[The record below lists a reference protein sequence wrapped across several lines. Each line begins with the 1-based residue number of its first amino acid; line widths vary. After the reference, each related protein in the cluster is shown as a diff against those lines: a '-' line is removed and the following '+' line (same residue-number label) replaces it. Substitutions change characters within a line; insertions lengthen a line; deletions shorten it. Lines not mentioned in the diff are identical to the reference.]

1 VAIDSTRTL
10 TYPEHASPSAITG
23 RFQPPL
29 DKTGPAEADMAAPAE
44 GIPPNPTM
52 PEEPKRNAA
61 TVALCVGAL
70 GVVFGDI
77 GTSPLYTMQTCI
89 ANLPPGSRLDGM
101 LGVLSLI
108 FWSLT
113 LVVSVKY
120 LGFITKADNHG
131 EGGIFALLALIHAH
145 REAAPHRPKMR
156 RGLGISVVIILV
168 GAALLFGDGIITPA
182 ISVLG
187 AAEGFNAINPGFA
200 RYVPWLACVILAALF
215 WFQSRGTMRI
225 GAVFGPVMFTWFAT
239 LGATGAYYVYKAPMV
254 LRALNPAYGIRL
266 LHNPPAAVAELL
278 GSIVLA
284 ITGAEAL
291 YADLGHFGRR
301 AIEISWYAVALPGL
315 VLNYFGQVAYLVLNP
330 KDNAANPFFSMAPE
344 GLPRAGLTAISIVAA
359 IIASQALIT
368 GAYSLSRQA
377 IQLGYFPR
385 LKVNHTSAG
394 HEGQIYVPFVN
405 TLLAIGCIVTVLL
418 FGSTARLASAYGI
431 AVTGTMAIT
440 SGAYFMVARRNWRWP
455 LWRAGSI
462 CAFFLVMDLGFFGA
476 NARKIADGGWFPLVI
491 AAAVLAVM
499 HTWKTGRNVVFE
511 RVYGGNVTED
521 ELVTIA
527 RSQYLTRVPGAAVF
541 MVGSPNGTPLTLL
554 HHVKANRCLQKTVVL
569 LSIITE
575 DRPAVPPE
583 SRLKLRDVGEG
594 VWRVTGHYGYM
605 ESPDVGDLVERV
617 KAAGLKINPQ
627 SATYFFSREMVMTG
641 GNTGMWEW
649 EKSLYGF
656 LIRNARP
663 AKDYYN
669 ITPSQIIEIGLPVQL

>member
-1 VAIDSTRTL
+1 MSS
-10 TYPEHASPSAITG
+10 ESP
-23 RFQPPL
+23 
-29 DKTGPAEADMAAPAE
+29 K
-44 GIPPNPTM
+44 
-52 PEEPKRNAA
+52 NAA
-61 TVALCVGAL
+61 SAALCLAAL

-77 GTSPLYTMQTCI
+77 GTSPLYTMQECV
-89 ANLPPGSRLDGM
+89 AHLPPGSRMDGM

-108 FWSLT
+108 FWSLV

-145 REAAPHRPKMR
+145 RESAPHRPKFR

-182 ISVLG
+182 ITVLG
-187 AAEGFNAINPGFA
+187 AAEGFNAFIPGFA
-200 RYVPWLACVILAALF
+200 RFVPWLACAILAALF

-225 GAVFGPVMFTWFAT
+225 GTIFGPVMLVWFGT
-239 LGATGAYYVYKAPMV
+239 LGALGALYVYRAPTV
-254 LRALNPAYGIRL
+254 LRALNPSYGLAL
-266 LHNPPAAVAELL
+266 LHNPPVAVAELL

-291 YADLGHFGRR
+291 YADMGHFGRR
-301 AIEISWYAVALPGL
+301 SITIAWYGVAFPGL
-315 VLNYFGQVAYLVLNP
+315 VLNYFGQVAYLSAHP
-330 KDNAANPFFSMAPE
+330 QADGRNPFFAMAPD
-344 GLPRAGLTAISIVAA
+344 GLPRAALTILSIFAA
-359 IIASQALIT
+359 VIASQALIT

-385 LKVNHTSAG
+385 LKVTHTSAG

-405 TLLAIGCIVTVLL
+405 TLLAIGCIFTVLL
-418 FGSTARLASAYGI
+418 FGSTDRLASAYGI

-440 SGAYFMVARRNWRWP
+440 SGAFFMVARRNWKWP
-455 LWRAGSI
+455 IWRAGTI
-462 CAFFLVMDLGFFGA
+462 CGLFLIMDLGFFGA
-476 NARKIADGGWFPLVI
+476 NARKLADGGWFPLAI

-511 RVYGGNVTED
+511 RVYGGNVTEE
-521 ELVTIA
+521 ELTEIA
-527 RSQYLTRVPGAAVF
+527 RSQYLTRVNGAAVF
-541 MVGSPNGTPLTLL
+541 MVGSPKGTPLTLL

-569 LSIITE
+569 LSIVTE
-575 DRPAVPPE
+575 DKPAVE
-583 SRLKLRDVGEG
+583 TVARLQLRELGEG
-594 VWRVTGHYGYM
+594 LWRATGHYGYM
-605 ESPDVGDLVERV
+605 ESPDVTDLVSRIKES
-617 KAAGLKINPQ
+617 GLKINSQ

-669 ITPSQIIEIGLPVQL
+669 IPPSQIIEIGLPVQL